1 MGVDLKGVHRVI
13 NYGPPNKIDSYKQ
26 AFGRAGSDGTNSEA
40 LLLFHGQQLQ
50 LCEPQMLDFVKC
62 RREKFLDFFMT
73 LVKTVESNQ
82 STYVVALS
90 PLTVS
95 VDRQNVKTTQEA

>member
-1 MGVDLKGVHRVI
+1 MYHSGTSLKIQQHVLLSLKDPQGKVRIVIATSALGMGVDFKGLHRVI

-50 LCEPQMLDFVKC
+50 L
-62 RREKFLDFFMT
+62 
-73 LVKTVESNQ
+73 
-82 STYVVALS
+82 
-90 PLTVS
+90 
-95 VDRQNVKTTQEA
+95 